1 MEVGFCDAA
10 GRGFYQV
17 QPTSHLE
24 RWSLPF
30 DNGTH
35 LEIPWRPDRSAC
47 GRNVS
52 SYFVDVQTST
62 PVLNLFIGVFGSFPQ
77 DLCDPR
83 GSKAKNAVSLVDEG
97 GTCPRPHRTRPRP
110 HRASTLATAR
120 ALALTGADSAPRVT
134 RARPRRAGE
143 RAGERAPRPC
153 HTADASPRLRPLRR
167 CSPYTRA
174 CSSWSRMTAFE
185 VPAALRQLTR
195 LDVEITV
202 RGFGSLSP
210 VGRPA
215 ERTEVPGDQPSP
227 NPHPTLTLTL
237 TLTGQPN
244 PTEPNPSTSA
254 AASAAWQL
262 QPQPSPSLSPS
273 SHPRPAL
280 APTRIFALVLALARC

>member
-97 GTCPRPHRTRPRP
+97 GTYASPSSRPPSPSPHLHLRTRTRTRPNQSRFRP
-110 HRASTLATAR
+110 PRDARAAAAGGRASPTA
-120 ALALTGADSAPRVT
+120 L
-134 RARPRRAGE
+134 
-143 RAGERAPRPC
+143 PC
-153 HTADASPRLRPLRR
+153 S
-167 CSPYTRA
+167 
-174 CSSWSRMTAFE
+174 
-185 VPAALRQLTR
+185 
-195 LDVEITV
+195 
-202 RGFGSLSP
+202 
-210 VGRPA
+210 
-215 ERTEVPGDQPSP
+215 
-227 NPHPTLTLTL
+227 
-237 TLTGQPN
+237 
-244 PTEPNPSTSA
+244 
-254 AASAAWQL
+254 
-262 QPQPSPSLSPS
+262 
-273 SHPRPAL
+273 
-280 APTRIFALVLALARC
+280 

>member
-143 RAGERAPRPC
+143 RASGRASEPHGPAIQLTQAHGSARCAGARRTRGRAP
-153 HTADASPRLRPLRR
+153 AG
-167 CSPYTRA
+167 
-174 CSSWSRMTAFE
+174 
-185 VPAALRQLTR
+185 AA
-195 LDVEITV
+195 
-202 RGFGSLSP
+202 
-210 VGRPA
+210 
-215 ERTEVPGDQPSP
+215 
-227 NPHPTLTLTL
+227 
-237 TLTGQPN
+237 
-244 PTEPNPSTSA
+244 
-254 AASAAWQL
+254 
-262 QPQPSPSLSPS
+262 
-273 SHPRPAL
+273 
-280 APTRIFALVLALARC
+280 